1 MQQEERKG
9 KEATSEKYGRKG
21 DFSVD
26 ILKKMKP
33 KLPHLE
39 NLLLTA
45 TTPYER
51 TLGLLGLADKMSN
64 LSLLIKRLSF

>member
-1 MQQEERKG
+1 MLLQQEQRKG
-9 KEATSEKYGRKG
+9 KEVTSEKKYGRKG
-21 DFSVD
+21 DFSID

-45 TTPYER
+45 TTPYKR
-51 TLGLLGLADKMSN
+51 TLGLLGLTEKMSN
-64 LSLLIKRLSF
+64 LSLLI